1 MWWDERR
8 NKKSLNFFGI
18 YCINMVDI
26 RRKTYETNGVETIVD
41 NDGILWLNEKY
52 LDGLNHK
59 RLQEITT

>member
-1 MWWDERR
+1 MWGDERR
-8 NKKSLNFFGI
+8 NKKSLNFFEI

>member
-8 NKKSLNFFGI
+8 NKKSLNFFEI

-52 LDGLNHK
+52 LEGLNHK

>member
-1 MWWDERR
+1 
-8 NKKSLNFFGI
+8 
-18 YCINMVDI
+18 MVDI

-52 LDGLNHK
+52 LEGLNHK